1 MEDAAA
7 DITIPFLET
16 LGYTMGQI
24 QLILPTRHVS
34 ASDLLEYAFAVEED
48 FSSYFPL
55 EDIIMQ
61 DTVSTASVSFFYFTQ
76 RSNIRNVK

>member
-7 DITIPFLET
+7 EITIPFLET
-16 LGYTMGQI
+16 LGYSLGQI

-48 FSSYFPL
+48 FGPYFPL
-55 EDIIMQ
+55 EDIVMQ
-61 DTVSTASVSFFYFTQ
+61 YTVSTASVSVFIL
-76 RSNIRNVK
+76 NKV